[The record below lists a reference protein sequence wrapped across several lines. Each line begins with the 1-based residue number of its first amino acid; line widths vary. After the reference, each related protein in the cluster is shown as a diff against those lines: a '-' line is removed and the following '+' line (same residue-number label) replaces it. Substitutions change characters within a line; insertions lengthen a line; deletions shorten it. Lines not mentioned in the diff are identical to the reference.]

1 MRSAALNERLFS
13 AAKLVRQDAVFADI
27 GTDHAYLPI
36 FLLKVGR
43 VSRVFCSDINEGPLS
58 KARENAR
65 ENGLEQ
71 KITFTLSNG
80 AQLLPRGVITDY
92 AICGMGGELISDI
105 ISRSP
110 DFLREDVRL
119 ILQPMTRSAHLRR
132 FLLSSGFEIIT
143 ESYSEDD
150 GKIYVVFLARY
161 SGISRNIDDAEAEI
175 GAKNA
180 EIVNKNLQISY
191 LERRIRSIE
200 SVINGKNIS
209 GIDTSCEEHLLSKIS
224 EYIRGC
230 LI

>member
-27 GTDHAYLPI
+27 GTDHAYLPL
-36 FLLKVGR
+36 FLLKTGR
-43 VSRVFCSDINEGPLS
+43 VKRVFCSDINEGPLS

-65 ENGLEQ
+65 ENGLERE
-71 KITFTLSNG
+71 ITFILSNG
-80 AQLLPRGVITDY
+80 AELLPRGVITDY

-119 ILQPMTRSAHLRR
+119 ILQPMTRCAHLRR
-132 FLLSSGFEIIT
+132 FLLSSGFEILT

-150 GKIYVVFLARY
+150 GKIYVVLLAKY
-161 SGISRNIDDAEAEI
+161 TDASRNIDDAEAEI

-180 EIVNKNLQISY
+180 EIVNKNLQITY
-191 LERRIRSIE
+191 LERRKKAIE
-200 SVINGKNIS
+200 SVINGKNVS
-209 GIDTSCEEHLLSKIS
+209 GLDTSREEYILRKIS
-224 EYIRGC
+224 DYLEGC
-230 LI
+230 SV